1 MKRILIFLTA
11 ALFLPA
17 PAGAATVHVGDRS
30 EATKFGFVT
39 DYDYQRAYYEA
50 APGERNR
57 LTVAVAKD
65 ETSITVTDP
74 GAMIEVGRN
83 CERIDTHSARCFALG
98 GPGNADLSSTEARL
112 GDGDDEIRRATDDA
126 FGRFVALGGPGADL
140 LDGGPGADLL
150 DGGGGKD
157 RLLGG
162 DGPDVLV
169 DGDRSG
175 ARGAAGPGRDVL
187 RGGGGDEDVLAYTS
201 RTRPVRVD
209 LLERHAGERG
219 ERDLISGFEGAA
231 GGDGSD
237 RIAGTGEDNHLYGN
251 GGADVILGRGNTV
264 GETHGGD
271 WIDAGSG
278 RDRIAAGTGNDTVTP
293 GPGRDSVSCGPA
305 KEEGPNFDEVD
316 YPGPA
321 DRLSSSCDKL
331 FFVFPGGDGYESVV
345 TPYPVAASSR
355 TLTFDLR
362 CAYEDVSR
370 AACDTPVLL
379 REASGAH
386 RVLGRGRLKSATIV
400 DGTGPPDKL
409 ERVVLTRLGR
419 RAIARPRGVLT
430 TVSLP
435 TYYPAGISWTIRL
448 GG

>member
-11 ALFLPA
+11 ALFLPV
-17 PAGAATVHVGDRS
+17 PARAASVHVGDMS
-30 EATKFGFVT
+30 EATKFGFIT
-39 DYDYQRAYYEA
+39 DYDTQRVYYEA

-57 LTVAVAKD
+57 VTVAVAED

-74 GAMIEVGRN
+74 GATIEVGRN
-83 CERIDTHSARCFALG
+83 CERIDAHSARCATPG
-98 GPGNADLSSTEARL
+98 GPDTPYLSSTEARL
-112 GDGDDEIRRATDDA
+112 GDGDDEARWAGGV
-126 FGRFVALGGPGADL
+126 GRLVALGGPGDDL
-140 LDGGPGADLL
+140 LDGGPGEDLL

-187 RGGGGDEDVLAYTS
+187 RGGGGDADVLAYTN

-219 ERDLISGFEGAA
+219 ERDLTSGFEGAA

-237 RIAGTGEDNHLYGN
+237 RIAGTGEDNKLYGN
-251 GGADVILGRGNTV
+251 GGADVILGRGNTAV
-264 GETHGGD
+264 GQGYAGD
-271 WIDAGSG
+271 WLEGGSG
-278 RDRIAAGTGNDTVTP
+278 RDRLAAGTGSDTVTP
-293 GPGRDSVSCGPA
+293 GPGRDSVSCGPVR
-305 KEEGPNFDEVD
+305 EEPAEFDQVLH
-316 YPGPA
+316 PGPA
-321 DRLSSSCDKL
+321 DRLAPGCDRVL
-331 FFVFPGGDGYESVV
+331 FDFRGGVGYQSLL
-345 TPYPVAASSR
+345 TAYPVAASSR

-386 RVLGRGRLKSATIV
+386 RLLGKGRLKSAPIV

-409 ERVVLTRLGR
+409 ERVVLTGLGR
-419 RAIARPRGVLT
+419 HLIARRHGVLT
-430 TVSLP
+430 RVSLP
-435 TYYPAGISWTIRL
+435 KYFPAPIAWTIRL